1 MADLFPVF
9 NVPGIDVSDEN
20 SVKQR
25 IGIYFDFET
34 GDFKTDNKGRIETAS
49 PYDAWTQWCMKTVYT
64 QRWAYLGYS
73 EQIGVELEEALKQED
88 RPSQESYI
96 EKTISE
102 ALLADPY
109 GRTKRV
115 YDFTFKWE
123 RDSVKVAFTISGIWD
138 TDYKTSVNLQ
148 KRG

>member
-20 SVKQR
+20 NARERK
-25 IGIYFDFET
+25 GIYFDFET
-34 GDFKTDNKGRIETAS
+34 GDFKIDNKGRIETAN
-49 PYDAWTQWCMKTVYT
+49 PYDAWIQWCMKTVYT

-73 EQIGVELEEALKQED
+73 DQIGVELEEALKQED
-88 RPSQESYI
+88 KPARESYI

-109 GRTKRV
+109 RRTKRV
-115 YDFTFKWE
+115 YDFAFKWE
-123 RDSVKVAFTISGIWD
+123 RDNVKVTFIISGIWNN
-138 TDYKTSVNLQ
+138 DYKISVNLE
-148 KRG
+148 KGR